1 MIQEMYRGTWNS
13 TADLPNMYVARNSS
27 APVIGADN
35 WGIIGL
41 GHGTVPRGRQEQKRA
56 GERKKRLASLYLY
69 YTHMHAVMQP
79 TTKTLR
85 LISVVGN
92 ALLSSPS
99 SSLPLFS
106 SDKVTW
112 LMERE
117 QADHFFCHVDGWLN
131 SIPQR
136 VDHALEKSHIIS
148 YVSRNTAKPLACSP
162 DNSDLRFS
170 DCINLCVSVHK
181 ETTSAVIL
189 DGWGGSF

>member
-1 MIQEMYRGTWNS
+1 MIQELYRGAWNS

-41 GHGTVPRGRQEQKRA
+41 GHGTVPRGRQEQKKA
-56 GERKKRLASLYLY
+56 GERKKRLASLFLY

-106 SDKVTW
+106 SDKVT
-112 LMERE
+112 
-117 QADHFFCHVDGWLN
+117 
-131 SIPQR
+131 
-136 VDHALEKSHIIS
+136 
-148 YVSRNTAKPLACSP
+148 
-162 DNSDLRFS
+162 
-170 DCINLCVSVHK
+170 
-181 ETTSAVIL
+181 
-189 DGWGGSF
+189 